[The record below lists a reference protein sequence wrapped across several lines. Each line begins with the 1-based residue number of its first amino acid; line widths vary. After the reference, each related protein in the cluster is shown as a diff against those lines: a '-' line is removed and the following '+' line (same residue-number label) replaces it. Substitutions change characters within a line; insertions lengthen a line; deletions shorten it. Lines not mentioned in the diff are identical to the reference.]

1 MEIKVLNESYNPVMK
16 RKEMK
21 VEVLHTSAGTPER
34 YATRKALSEKLNA
47 KLDNLYVIGMITGTG
62 TQSTICEI
70 ELYEDQKFATHV
82 VPKHIVTR
90 NLPAEERK
98 KLKEGKEGA
107 KKVAKPAAQK
117 KPEKP
122 EKKEEKPAGKPE
134 EKPAEKKAEQKPA
147 EKKAEKK
154 EDKKETK
161 KEESKPAKTK

>member
-1 MEIKVLNESYNPVMK
+1 VEIKVLNESYNPVMK

-47 KLDNLYVIGMITGTG
+47 KLDNLYVIDMITGTG

-134 EKPAEKKAEQKPA
+134 EKPAEKKAE
-147 EKKAEKK
+147 KK
-154 EDKKETK
+154 EEKKETK

>member
-70 ELYEDQKFATHV
+70 ELYEDQKFAAHA
-82 VPKHIVTR
+82 VPKHIVAR

-134 EKPAEKKAEQKPA
+134 EKPAEKKAE
-147 EKKAEKK
+147 
-154 EDKKETK
+154 KKETK